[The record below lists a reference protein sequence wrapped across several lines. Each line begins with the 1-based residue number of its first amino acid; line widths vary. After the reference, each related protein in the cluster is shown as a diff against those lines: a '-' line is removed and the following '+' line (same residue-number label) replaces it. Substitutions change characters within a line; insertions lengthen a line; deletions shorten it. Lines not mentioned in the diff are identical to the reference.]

1 MCWVVMTELRYSKDG
16 VPIYDGTAEL
26 FVAYKRAA
34 LNYVETLEWKKRPL
48 AGPRLQSV
56 LEGAARTAVQ
66 HKSPGWISH
75 SRGAEELLTF
85 LKTKVQPPTLAEA
98 GKSISRFF
106 YQVKRRKGE
115 CMNAWIVRHDES
127 LFEARRTL
135 AEAIE
140 EYEQGYSS
148 RRTSLIKT
156 STSKPRPSKSTS
168 SQHGSQH
175 ADQHQEQGPFDSNGL
190 MRDEDDLRAQNPDEP
205 DPWRDYA
212 GWHDWNNDDEWTWGS
227 WEKWET
233 EPRVTKEMVYQ
244 AETSDRASEEAGK
257 FLPDFVVAWML
268 LQRSG
273 LDGSEKTTIIASLK
287 NEFTTERVKEA
298 LKLNWT
304 DEDLRKRDQVRG
316 SALML
321 GEEEDDAFL
330 HEEDTPPAP
339 TWMTEEEVEEYN
351 YLTHET
357 EEALAAIQG
366 ARRTLRNARE
376 KQSMMRKSRQF
387 YPMKKETYTKWRTE
401 RSESERKCF
410 RCGGA
415 HKTETCP
422 KKNENT
428 TGQAV
433 HFTFTASSS
442 GDQIEPDAAE
452 QSSADFEALA
462 AMTMNSLLEAG
473 KAIIDPG
480 ATSTVG
486 SVDAMTRI
494 DSINRGQ
501 GLQREIQIDPKER
514 PSFRFGNNGRTT
526 CLSTAQLPVPLHGG
540 MSTMRVHVHDIPNQP
555 VLLSI
560 ASLRALGAVI
570 DYDQNTMLLKRVD
583 PHKVLKLETT
593 STGHQVF
600 PLTADVYSQSRQR
613 EKPFGG
619 LIDDHE

>member
-1 MCWVVMTELRYSKDG
+1 MTELRYSKDG

-140 EYEQGYSS
+140 EYGQGYSS

-330 HEEDTPPAP
+330 HEEETPPAP
-339 TWMTEEEVEEYN
+339 TWMTEAEVEEYN

-366 ARRTLRNARE
+366 ARRTLRDARE

-387 YPMKKETYTKWRTE
+387 YPMKKETYTKWKTE